1 METPA
6 FLKPIQSY
14 PGEIVQFIERIP
26 GVDVTGDRETV
37 LEQLEPY
44 HKAEVE
50 ALGWRWKDLRRAEQ
64 VHGTRVAL
72 VGDIGSNYPVEGV
85 DSLICSGVSDCV
97 LAIYVADCA
106 AVWLYDKEN
115 CHRSL
120 IHSGKAGTAGNIV
133 SNTIKSMKK
142 CLGVDPANL
151 IAVISPCIRPPHY
164 EEDIP
169 TAIKAQL
176 VEEGVRKTRFTIQGW
191 TRRRIPSASTPTA
204 WRRGRR
210 AACWPSSARTTPPAR
225 TRSFFNSG
233 KGSAF
238 HSFCPAHHGSAVVR
252 FFCRWP
258 IPVGA
263 GRDRP
268 AIPQGTWPHPTA
280 AGPFR
285 LFRTR

>member
-37 LEQLEPY
+37 LERLEPY

-64 VHGTRVAL
+64 VHGTKVAL

-85 DSLICSGVSDCV
+85 DGLICSGVSDCV

-142 CLGVDPANL
+142 CLGVEPSN
-151 IAVISPCIRPPHY
+151 RFM
-164 EEDIP
+164 IP
-169 TAIKAQL
+169 
-176 VEEGVRKTRFTIQGW
+176 GW
-191 TRRRIPSASTPTA
+191 TRRRIPSVFTPTA
-204 WRRGRR
+204 WKKGKR
-210 AACWPSSARTTPPAR
+210 AACWPFSARITLHGR
-225 TRSFFNSG
+225 TRLFFNSG
-233 KGSAF
+233 KAKFSFLIQRITILPWCAF
-238 HSFCPAHHGSAVVR
+238 LPCSPYTLALDGTGPQSRRGHGRV
-252 FFCRWP
+252 P
-258 IPVGA
+258 L
-263 GRDRP
+263 
-268 AIPQGTWPHPTA
+268 A
-280 AGPFR
+280 AGPLR

>member
-14 PGEIVQFIERIP
+14 PGEIVQFIEKIP

-37 LEQLEPY
+37 LERLEPY

-64 VHGTRVAL
+64 VHGTKVAL

-85 DSLICSGVSDCV
+85 DGLICSGVSDCV

-142 CLGVDPANL
+142 CLGVEPSNL

-176 VEEGVRKTRFTIQGW
+176 IEAGVPEEQIHDSGLDTADTKRFYSYRMEKGQTGRMLALFGPDHATRT
-191 TRRRIPSASTPTA
+191 
-204 WRRGRR
+204 
-210 AACWPSSARTTPPAR
+210 
-225 TRSFFNSG
+225 
-233 KGSAF
+233 
-238 HSFCPAHHGSAVVR
+238 H
-252 FFCRWP
+252 
-258 IPVGA
+258 
-263 GRDRP
+263 
-268 AIPQGTWPHPTA
+268 AII
-280 AGPFR
+280 
-285 LFRTR
+285 L

>member
-37 LEQLEPY
+37 LERLEPY

-151 IAVISPCIRPPHY
+151 IAVISPCIRPP
-164 EEDIP
+164 IM
-169 TAIKAQL
+169 
-176 VEEGVRKTRFTIQGW
+176 RKTSPRPSRPSSRKAACSRSTCSPPNGPSS
-191 TRRRIPSASTPTA
+191 TRTVWSPRIPMVPTRST
-204 WRRGRR
+204 
-210 AACWPSSARTTPPAR
+210 SSVGSLTTPIRTTTCP
-225 TRSFFNSG
+225 
-233 KGSAF
+233 
-238 HSFCPAHHGSAVVR
+238 HSSV
-252 FFCRWP
+252 
-258 IPVGA
+258 
-263 GRDRP
+263 
-268 AIPQGTWPHPTA
+268 TA
-280 AGPFR
+280 
-285 LFRTR
+285 TS

>member
-37 LEQLEPY
+37 LERLEPY

-64 VHGTRVAL
+64 VHGTKVAL

-85 DSLICSGVSDCV
+85 DGLICSGVSDCV

-142 CLGVDPANL
+142 CLPIFVCLRRFSFCTLPFPAYS
-151 IAVISPCIRPPHY
+151 AVISSKLSTALFARSSGTV
-164 EEDIP
+164 IP
-169 TAIKAQL
+169 
-176 VEEGVRKTRFTIQGW
+176 RF
-191 TRRRIPSASTPTA
+191 SATL
-204 WRRGRR
+204 
-210 AACWPSSARTTPPAR
+210 
-225 TRSFFNSG
+225 
-233 KGSAF
+233 
-238 HSFCPAHHGSAVVR
+238 
-252 FFCRWP
+252 
-258 IPVGA
+258 
-263 GRDRP
+263 
-268 AIPQGTWPHPTA
+268 
-280 AGPFR
+280 
-285 LFRTR
+285 LFT

>member
-1 METPA
+1 M
-6 FLKPIQSY
+6 
-14 PGEIVQFIERIP
+14 
-26 GVDVTGDRETV
+26 
-37 LEQLEPY
+37 
-44 HKAEVE
+44 
-50 ALGWRWKDLRRAEQ
+50 
-64 VHGTRVAL
+64 AL

-176 VEEGVRKTRFTIQGW
+176 VEEGVPEDQIHDSGLDTAADTKRFYSYRVEKGQT
-191 TRRRIPSASTPTA
+191 
-204 WRRGRR
+204 GRML
-210 AACWPSSARTTPPAR
+210 ALFGRTTP
-225 TRSFFNSG
+225 TR
-233 KGSAF
+233 
-238 HSFCPAHHGSAVVR
+238 
-252 FFCRWP
+252 
-258 IPVGA
+258 
-263 GRDRP
+263 
-268 AIPQGTWPHPTA
+268 PHPII
-280 AGPFR
+280 
-285 LFRTR
+285 L

>member
-6 FLKPIQSY
+6 FLKPIQSS

-37 LEQLEPY
+37 LERLEPY
-44 HKAEVE
+44 HRAEVE

-64 VHGTRVAL
+64 VHGTKAAL
-72 VGDIGSNYPVEGV
+72 VGDIGSNYPVEGA

-106 AVWLYDKEN
+106 AVWLYDKEH

-133 SNTIKSMKK
+133 ANTIKSMKK
-142 CLGVDPANL
+142 CLGVDPTNL

-176 VEEGVRKTRFTIQGW
+176 IEEGVPEDQIHDSGLDTASDTKRFYSYRMEKGQTGRMLALFGPDHATR
-191 TRRRIPSASTPTA
+191 
-204 WRRGRR
+204 
-210 AACWPSSARTTPPAR
+210 
-225 TRSFFNSG
+225 
-233 KGSAF
+233 
-238 HSFCPAHHGSAVVR
+238 
-252 FFCRWP
+252 
-258 IPVGA
+258 
-263 GRDRP
+263 
-268 AIPQGTWPHPTA
+268 PHPII
-280 AGPFR
+280 
-285 LFRTR
+285 L

>member
-6 FLKPIQSY
+6 FLKPIQSS

-37 LEQLEPY
+37 LERLEPY
-44 HKAEVE
+44 HRAEVE

-133 SNTIKSMKK
+133 ANTIKSMKK

-151 IAVISPCIRPPHY
+151 IAVICPCIRPPHY

-169 TAIKAQL
+169 TAIKTQL
-176 VEEGVRKTRFTIQGW
+176 IEEGVPEEQIHDSGLDTAADTKRFYSYRMEKGQTGRMLALFGPDHATR
-191 TRRRIPSASTPTA
+191 
-204 WRRGRR
+204 
-210 AACWPSSARTTPPAR
+210 
-225 TRSFFNSG
+225 
-233 KGSAF
+233 
-238 HSFCPAHHGSAVVR
+238 
-252 FFCRWP
+252 
-258 IPVGA
+258 
-263 GRDRP
+263 
-268 AIPQGTWPHPTA
+268 PHPII
-280 AGPFR
+280 
-285 LFRTR
+285 L

>member
-37 LEQLEPY
+37 LERLEPY

-64 VHGTRVAL
+64 VHGTKVAL

-85 DSLICSGVSDCV
+85 DGLICSGVSDCV

-120 IHSGKAGTAGNIV
+120 IHSGKEGTAGNIV

-142 CLGVDPANL
+142 MPWGGTVQPDCRHFPL
-151 IAVISPCIRPPHY
+151 H
-164 EEDIP
+164 
-169 TAIKAQL
+169 
-176 VEEGVRKTRFTIQGW
+176 
-191 TRRRIPSASTPTA
+191 
-204 WRRGRR
+204 
-210 AACWPSSARTTPPAR
+210 PPA
-225 TRSFFNSG
+225 S
-233 KGSAF
+233 
-238 HSFCPAHHGSAVVR
+238 
-252 FFCRWP
+252 
-258 IPVGA
+258 
-263 GRDRP
+263 
-268 AIPQGTWPHPTA
+268 
-280 AGPFR
+280 
-285 LFRTR
+285 L

>member
-37 LEQLEPY
+37 LERLEPY

-151 IAVISPCIRPPHY
+151 IAVISPCIRPP
-164 EEDIP
+164 IMRKTSP
-169 TAIKAQL
+169 RLSRPSSLRK
-176 VEEGVRKTRFTIQGW
+176 GCRKTRFTIQDW
-191 TRRRIPSASTPTA
+191 TRRQIPSASTPTA
-204 WRRGRR
+204 WRRGKR

-233 KGSAF
+233 KAAPF
-238 HSFCPAHHGSAVVR
+238 IPFTQRITVPPWCV
-252 FFCRWP
+252 FCRWP